1 VHHVANVF
9 LSPSSRGQLGATMRV
24 PVVVKYDCWEAV
36 WLMPDAPSSPVRRA
50 LAVELRRLREQSGMS
65 GDEAAERLGWSAS
78 KISRVETSR
87 TGIKRTDLDQL
98 LDLYE
103 VDGARRSQLAA
114 LAAVR
119 ETKGWWSAY
128 AGTFPAEFVAYI
140 GLEDRAVEL
149 RAWSAE
155 LIHGLLQTEDYARAA
170 LASVFGTPSRIPPGE
185 IQRRI
190 DARLRRQE
198 LLAGPNAGN
207 FTFVLDEATLRH
219 RFGSVATMHDQLV
232 HLDRLARD
240 TAVNIRVL
248 PFAGPHPV
256 GAASFTVLSFA
267 PVHGTAL
274 NNVVYME
281 HLIHENLLDD
291 EAETYEYELAFSDLS
306 GAALEAG
313 PSRALIASVAREYWS

>member
-1 VHHVANVF
+1 
-9 LSPSSRGQLGATMRV
+9 MRV
-24 PVVVKYDCWEAV
+24 PVVVTYDCWEVV
-36 WLMPDAPSSPVRRA
+36 WRMPDAPSSPVRRA
-50 LAVELRRLREQSGMS
+50 LAVELRRLREQTGMS

-103 VDGARRSQLAA
+103 VDKARRGQLAA

-119 ETKGWWSAY
+119 ETRGWWSAY
-128 AGTFPAEFVAYI
+128 AGTFSAEFLAYI
-140 GLEDRAVEL
+140 GLEDTAIEL

-155 LIHGLLQTEDYARAA
+155 LLHGLLQTEDYARAT
-170 LASVFGTPSRIPPGE
+170 LVSVFGTPSRIPPGE

-198 LLAGPNAGN
+198 LLTGPKARD

-219 RFGSVATMHDQLV
+219 RFGSAATMRDQLV
-232 HLDRLARD
+232 HLERLSRE
-240 TAVNIRVL
+240 TAVTIRVL

-267 PVHGTAL
+267 PVHGTLL

-291 EAETYEYELAFSDLS
+291 EAETYEYELAFSELS
-306 GAALEAG
+306 DAALDADA
-313 PSRALIASVAREYWS
+313 SQALIAGVAREYWS